1 MQNLI
6 ESSNLTDDAI
16 HRIHD
21 TWRCNEDIIRI
32 CDLSSKTPYLGAML
46 GQTSAYIDHFKVFQ
60 TKDRQAFIFDDP
72 YIPSNHIH
80 TKYENEMIYDG
91 FRILHLPQHMSRYV
105 VGKCQPRLIAPPKS
119 KANLPLIAYKLALG
133 KFRGNTMASHEFR
146 DTPYPID
153 DEVEAAFQ
161 QAIIDPNYGS
171 NLYTQ
176 LRRIANND
184 EL

>member
-1 MQNLI
+1 MKTQT
-6 ESSNLTDDAI
+6 SNVTYDDAI

-46 GQTSAYIDHFKVFQ
+46 GQTGAYIDHFKVFQ
-60 TKDRQAFIFDDP
+60 TKERQAFLFDDP
-72 YIPSNHIH
+72 YIPSDYIH
-80 TKYENEMIYDG
+80 PKCENEMIYEG
-91 FRILHLPQHMSRYV
+91 YRILHMPQHMSRYV
-105 VGKCQPRLIAPPKS
+105 VGKCQPRLIAPHKS
-119 KANLPLIAYKLALG
+119 KANLHLIAYKLALG
-133 KFRGNTMASHEFR
+133 KFSGNTMASLEFR

-171 NLYTQ
+171 NFYIQ
-176 LRRIANND
+176 LRRIINND